1 MDNLNNIP
9 SQGNFG
15 NIANILNQNFSTIKV
30 AIGQVE
36 YSTTKCR
43 GMYASATALGNVVPS
58 PKVGD
63 WALVG
68 QSFPAAIYVCN
79 TADTWTN
86 SGNTYSGDNVSF
98 NDYVTQTSFATY
110 QAQVGAAIDAL
121 NGYFASG
128 GVVAGH
134 TAAIGD
140 LYDILQERT
149 EAIEG
154 HTEAINDLQEVVGEN
169 GLGKRMDDAETN
181 IGNMHTD
188 DIRQDEYLALHNT
201 AIQNLQSDVRY
212 IRAAIDMI
220 GPGEGGGTD
229 LSIQAMTQEAY
240 DALETYDAN
249 TLYLII

>member
-15 NIANILNQNFSTIKV
+15 NIANMLNQNFSTIKV

-43 GMYASATALGNVVPS
+43 GMYASETALGNVVPS

-86 SGNTYSGDNVSF
+86 SGNT
-98 NDYVTQTSFATY
+98 
-110 QAQVGAAIDAL
+110 IDAL

-154 HTEAINDLQEVVGEN
+154 QTTAINALQGDVSSHGTRLNDV
-169 GLGKRMDDAETN
+169 ETN
-181 IGNMHTD
+181 IGNIHNQ
-188 DIRQDEYLALHNT
+188 DISQDEYLALHNT

-220 GPGEGGGTD
+220 GPGEGGGTG
-229 LSIQAMTQEAY
+229 LSIQALTQEAY
-240 DALETYDAN
+240 DDLEEKDAT
-249 TLYLII
+249 TLYIII

>member
-1 MDNLNNIP
+1 MNNLNNIP
-9 SQGNFG
+9 AQGNFG
-15 NIANILNQNFSTIKV
+15 NFANILNQNFNTIKV

-43 GMYASATALGNVVPS
+43 GMYASETALGNVVSS

-68 QSFPAAIYVCN
+68 QSFPATIYVCN
-79 TADTWTN
+79 TAGTWTN

-110 QAQVGAAIDAL
+110 QAQVNAAIDAL

-134 TAAIGD
+134 TTAISNI
-140 LYDILQERT
+140 YDILQERT

-154 HTEAINDLQEVVGEN
+154 HTTAINALQRDVGSH
-169 GLGKRMDDAETN
+169 GTRLDDITTN
-181 IGNMHTD
+181 IGNIHD
-188 DIRQDEYLALHNT
+188 QDISQDEYLALHNT
-201 AIQNLQSDVRY
+201 AIQDLQTDVRY
-212 IRAAIDMI
+212 IRAAIDMT
-220 GPGEGGGTD
+220 GPGEGGGTG
-229 LSIQAMTQEAY
+229 LSIQALTQEAY
-240 DALETYDAN
+240 DALETKN
-249 TLYLII
+249 PTTLYMIF

>member
-15 NIANILNQNFSTIKV
+15 NIANMLNQNFSTIKV

-43 GMYASATALGNVVPS
+43 GMYASETALGNVVPS

-110 QAQVGAAIDAL
+110 QAQVSAAIDAL

-154 HTEAINDLQEVVGEN
+154 QTTAINALQGDVSSHGTRLNDV
-169 GLGKRMDDAETN
+169 ETN
-181 IGNMHTD
+181 IGNIHNQ
-188 DIRQDEYLALHNT
+188 DISQDEYLALHNT

-220 GPGEGGGTD
+220 GPGEGGGTG
-229 LSIQAMTQEAY
+229 LSIQALTQEAY
-240 DALETYDAN
+240 DDLEEKDAT
-249 TLYLII
+249 TLYIII